1 MGLKDLLSTQGS
13 PLSYGNGITPRIN
26 NGASKQSK
34 LHADGNQAGYSLDG
48 SDFTQVNGAYQAYN
62 DGVVNFLPQPSL
74 LDIDGQKP
82 TGPLSDPNTPSINNS
97 FSQGEY
103 LNNLPG

>member
-13 PLSYGNGITPRIN
+13 PLSYANGATPRIN
-26 NGASKQSK
+26 SLAGKQSK
-34 LHADGNQAGYSLDG
+34 LHADGNKAGYSLDG
-48 SDFTQVNGAYQAYN
+48 SDFSQVNSAYQSYR

-74 LDIDGQKP
+74 LDINGQKP
-82 TGPLSDPNTPSINNS
+82 TSPLSDPNTPSINDS
-97 FSQGEY
+97 FSRGEY

>member
-13 PLSYGNGITPRIN
+13 PLSYNNGTTPRIN
-26 NGASKQSK
+26 SLAGKQSK
-34 LHADGNQAGYSLDG
+34 LHADGNAAGYSLDG
-48 SDFTQVNGAYQAYN
+48 SDFSQVNSSYQAYN

-74 LDIDGQKP
+74 LDINGQRP
-82 TGPLSDPNTPSINNS
+82 TSPLSDPNTPSINNS
-97 FSQGEY
+97 FSRGEY